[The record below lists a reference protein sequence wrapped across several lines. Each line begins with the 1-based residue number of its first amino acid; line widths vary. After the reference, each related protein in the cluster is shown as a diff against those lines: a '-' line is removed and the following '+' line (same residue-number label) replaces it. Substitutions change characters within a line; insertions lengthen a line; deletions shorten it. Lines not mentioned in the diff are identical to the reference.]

1 MSQYEQLRTF
11 DKELKRFD
19 AMGMCY
25 LAVDFI
31 GGKYTF
37 PHITGFPEPFELMNW
52 QFDAYFFTEG
62 LFDGIDGPNFKI
74 PFLGESYLDGAS
86 LLYNLA
92 RTSPI
97 SGEYPFAYDRENNT
111 IHTWNPPTYLEAVL
125 AVCRLAAIGGPGE
138 AFSPAEGTNEEET
151 VTYAET
157 ARMLNEIYQNHYGR
171 ASQFLTD
178 VQQLAPEYVDK
189 PTTRYFFAQALFCA
203 TAEQIPDQ
211 QYDNVLSWSEHCDN
225 TDFRYLLPDA
235 GVVTKAVFGDDSE
248 GDGVW
253 YICPDCEDIYTP
265 PADMRY
271 RTYMLDYGSAY
282 AVDFAMDLYDRR
294 DGRKVLELDE
304 NLCFNPYQFMTPEEV
319 RTAADRY
326 DHSFEPAAEMIPYE
340 ETRKFDPQIIT
351 EELLNRE
358 TTLPDASCS
367 HLPEEW
373 RGILMANMARVSAW
387 VLGFSP
393 DKHFYEYEIE
403 LLKEAGYNF
412 MTLAV
417 DFSLLQGKE
426 PVEGCFNETR
436 LKELD
441 QVIAWC
447 MARDIHVNLCCS
459 GIGSATIA
467 TFFDEWNKRNDELI
481 QTTEYAPEFARLW
494 KALAQRYEGISNKY
508 LSFNLL
514 GEAPINN
521 DDQYVAFFAPAVKAI
536 REASPDRCII
546 ADVHCGG
553 LKGEKIAQMGVAL
566 SYHAYDPRDFCAVL
580 DHRFYDE
587 AYLKTVVWP
596 FTSED
601 EKTYDANAVLD
612 SPIPNSVSANE
623 LAGIAKKYNVGFFIG
638 EWGIFGEKLS
648 EYRYP
653 DETIEAFLTDMAKTM
668 KEKGYGWCYG
678 ASNSNYA
685 VFCYAPCVAGAE
697 YEQVGPYALY
707 KDVMMTKI
715 FQRICAE

>member
-1 MSQYEQLRTF
+1 
-11 DKELKRFD
+11 
-19 AMGMCY
+19 
-25 LAVDFI
+25 
-31 GGKYTF
+31 
-37 PHITGFPEPFELMNW
+37 
-52 QFDAYFFTEG
+52 
-62 LFDGIDGPNFKI
+62 
-74 PFLGESYLDGAS
+74 
-86 LLYNLA
+86 
-92 RTSPI
+92 
-97 SGEYPFAYDRENNT
+97 
-111 IHTWNPPTYLEAVL
+111 
-125 AVCRLAAIGGPGE
+125 
-138 AFSPAEGTNEEET
+138 
-151 VTYAET
+151 
-157 ARMLNEIYQNHYGR
+157 
-171 ASQFLTD
+171 
-178 VQQLAPEYVDK
+178 
-189 PTTRYFFAQALFCA
+189 
-203 TAEQIPDQ
+203 
-211 QYDNVLSWSEHCDN
+211 
-225 TDFRYLLPDA
+225 
-235 GVVTKAVFGDDSE
+235 
-248 GDGVW
+248 
-253 YICPDCEDIYTP
+253 
-265 PADMRY
+265 
-271 RTYMLDYGSAY
+271 
-282 AVDFAMDLYDRR
+282 
-294 DGRKVLELDE
+294 
-304 NLCFNPYQFMTPEEV
+304 
-319 RTAADRY
+319 
-326 DHSFEPAAEMIPYE
+326 
-340 ETRKFDPQIIT
+340 
-351 EELLNRE
+351 
-358 TTLPDASCS
+358 
-367 HLPEEW
+367 
-373 RGILMANMARVSAW
+373 MANMARVSAW

-536 REASPDRCII
+536 REASPDHCII

-653 DETIEAFLTDMAKTM
+653 DETIEHSLQT
-668 KEKGYGWCYG
+668 W
-678 ASNSNYA
+678 
-685 VFCYAPCVAGAE
+685 
-697 YEQVGPYALY
+697 
-707 KDVMMTKI
+707 
-715 FQRICAE
+715 QRQ